1 VEAEF
6 SIEPQLDF
14 LIQIKK
20 MSNRVW
26 CLPKNQPIDYIRI
39 LMNTRLAARFDG
51 FGTNSAEKFFP

>member
-14 LIQIKK
+14 LIQIKE

-26 CLPKNQPIDYIRI
+26 RLPKNQPIDYIRI
-39 LMNTRLAARFDG
+39 PM
-51 FGTNSAEKFFP
+51 KI